1 MNVQANVEY
10 IKNISQDIQD
20 ISRQLGRVSS
30 ELEDVQ
36 RELRKQTE
44 FRAQIRELKKTED
57 KIEEEKYKTSALAQV
72 LANIGNLYQKTE
84 TGIEEIFE
92 SKGPKQGR
100 LDTAKM
106 DLSGLYNKVNRLLY
120 GGENG
125 WRS

>member
-20 ISRQLGRVSS
+20 ISRQIGRMSS

-44 FRAQIRELKKTED
+44 FRAQIRELKKNRD
-57 KIEEEKYKTSALAQV
+57 RMEEERYKMSILAQA

-84 TGIEEIFE
+84 TGIEESFE
-92 SKGPKQGR
+92 SKRPKRGR
-100 LDTAKM
+100 LDTANM

-125 WRS
+125 WQ